1 MKGKNYSDTFWKT
14 QIVLERHGIYMIN
27 VMIVDD
33 HKMIR
38 EGLKKILEF
47 DGEVQV
53 IGEADNGQECLK
65 KLKTIKPD
73 IILLDINMPVMN
85 GIETLEALKKK
96 RKKYKVLMLTV
107 HNEIEYLLKAVD
119 IGIDGYILKDSD
131 SNELKRAI
139 NSVYSGE
146 KFIQPSLIPLLNS
159 KLIARDL
166 DKEKVERLSNR
177 EIEVLKLVSVGMF
190 NKEIGKK
197 LDISER
203 TVKNH
208 MSSIFKKIECTDRT
222 QAAVFAIRNGLVNV
236 N

>member
-1 MKGKNYSDTFWKT
+1 
-14 QIVLERHGIYMIN
+14 MIN
-27 VMIVDD
+27 IMIVDD

-38 EGLKKILEF
+38 EGLKRILEF
-47 DGEVQV
+47 EGEVQV
-53 IGEADNGQECLK
+53 IEEADNGQDCLN
-65 KLKTIKPD
+65 KLKTAKPD

-85 GIETLEALKKK
+85 GIETLQALKKK

-107 HNEIEYLLKAVD
+107 HNEVEYLLKAVD
-119 IGIDGYILKDSD
+119 IGIDGYLLKDAD
-131 SNELKRAI
+131 SKELKRAI
-139 NSVYSGE
+139 TSVSSGE

-166 DKEKVERLSNR
+166 DKEKLEKLSSR

-208 MSSIFKKIECTDRT
+208 MSNIFKKIECTDRT

>member
-1 MKGKNYSDTFWKT
+1 
-14 QIVLERHGIYMIN
+14 MIN

-38 EGLKKILEF
+38 EGLRKILEF
-47 DGEVQV
+47 EGEIQV
-53 IGEADNGQECLK
+53 IEEAYNGQECLK
-65 KLKTIKPD
+65 KLRSAKPD

-85 GIETLEALKKK
+85 GIETLQALKKK

-107 HNEIEYLLKAVD
+107 HNEVEYLLKAVD

-139 NSVYSGE
+139 NTVYNGE

-166 DKEKVERLSNR
+166 DKEKVEKLSDR
-177 EIEVLKLVSVGMF
+177 EIEVLKLVSIGMF

-208 MSSIFKKIECTDRT
+208 MSSIFKKIDCTDRT
-222 QAAVFAIRNGLVNV
+222 QAAVFAIRNNLVSV
-236 N
+236 H

>member
-1 MKGKNYSDTFWKT
+1 
-14 QIVLERHGIYMIN
+14 MIN

-38 EGLKKILEF
+38 EGLRKILEF

-53 IGEADNGQECLK
+53 VEEADNGQECLK
-65 KLKTIKPD
+65 KLRTSKPD
-73 IILLDINMPVMN
+73 IILLDINMPVLN
-85 GIETLEALKKK
+85 GIETLEALNKK

-131 SNELKRAI
+131 SKELKRAI
-139 NSVYSGE
+139 DCVYSGE
-146 KFIQPSLIPLLNS
+146 KFIQPSMIPLLNS

-208 MSSIFKKIECTDRT
+208 MSSIFKKLECTDRT
-222 QAAVFAIRNGLVNV
+222 QAAVFAIRNDLVRV
-236 N
+236 H

>member
-1 MKGKNYSDTFWKT
+1 
-14 QIVLERHGIYMIN
+14 MIT

-38 EGLKKILEF
+38 EGLKRILEF

-53 IGEADNGQECLK
+53 IEEADNGQDCLN
-65 KLKTIKPD
+65 KLKNIKPD

-85 GIETLEALKKK
+85 GIETLQMLKKK
-96 RKKYKVLMLTV
+96 KKKYKVLMLTV
-107 HNEIEYLLKAVD
+107 HNEVEYLIKAVD
-119 IGIDGYILKDSD
+119 IGIDGYLLKDSD

-139 NSVYSGE
+139 NSVNNGE

-166 DKEKVERLSNR
+166 DKEKLEKLSNR
-177 EIEVLKLVSVGMF
+177 EIEVLKLVSIGMF

-197 LDISER
+197 LDIIER

-208 MSSIFKKIECTDRT
+208 MSNIFKKIECTDRT
-222 QAAVFAIRNGLVNV
+222 QAAVFAIRIGLVNV

>member
-1 MKGKNYSDTFWKT
+1 
-14 QIVLERHGIYMIN
+14 MIN

-38 EGLKKILEF
+38 EGLKNILEF
-47 DGEVQV
+47 EGEVQV
-53 IGEADNGQECLK
+53 IDEADNGQECLK
-65 KLKTIKPD
+65 KLRTSKPD

-85 GIETLEALKKK
+85 GIETLQAIKKK

-131 SNELKRAI
+131 SSELKRAI
-139 NSVYSGE
+139 NSVYAGE

-166 DKEKVERLSNR
+166 DKEKVERLSDR
-177 EIEVLKLVSVGMF
+177 ELEVLKLVSVGMF

-222 QAAVFAIRNGLVNV
+222 QAAVFAIRNNLVNV
-236 N
+236 H

>member
-1 MKGKNYSDTFWKT
+1 
-14 QIVLERHGIYMIN
+14 MIN
-27 VMIVDD
+27 IMIVDD

-38 EGLKKILEF
+38 EGLKRILEF
-47 DGEVQV
+47 EGEIQV
-53 IGEADNGQECLK
+53 VAEADNGQECLK
-65 KLKTIKPD
+65 KLRTTKPD
-73 IILLDINMPVMN
+73 IVLLDINMPVLN
-85 GIETLEALKKK
+85 GIETLQAIKKK

-119 IGIDGYILKDSD
+119 IGIDGYILKTSD
-131 SNELKRAI
+131 SSELKRAI
-139 NSVYSGE
+139 NSVYNGE

-166 DKEKVERLSNR
+166 DKEKVERLSDR

-190 NKEIGKK
+190 NKEIGKR
-197 LDISER
+197 LEISER

-222 QAAVFAIRNGLVNV
+222 QAAVFAIRNNLVNV
-236 N
+236 H

>member
-1 MKGKNYSDTFWKT
+1 
-14 QIVLERHGIYMIN
+14 MIN

-38 EGLKKILEF
+38 EGLRKILEF
-47 DGEVQV
+47 EGEIQV
-53 IGEADNGQECLK
+53 IEEADNGQECLK
-65 KLKTIKPD
+65 KLRSAKPD

-85 GIETLEALKKK
+85 GIETLQALKNK

-107 HNEIEYLLKAVD
+107 HNEVEYLLKAVD

-139 NSVYSGE
+139 NTVYNGE

-166 DKEKVERLSNR
+166 DKEKVEKLSDR
-177 EIEVLKLVSVGMF
+177 EIEVLKLVSIGMF

-208 MSSIFKKIECTDRT
+208 MSSIFKKIDCTDRT
-222 QAAVFAIRNGLVNV
+222 QAAVFAIRNNLVSV
-236 N
+236 H

>member
-1 MKGKNYSDTFWKT
+1 
-14 QIVLERHGIYMIN
+14 MIN

-38 EGLKKILEF
+38 EGLRKILEF
-47 DGEVQV
+47 EGEIQV
-53 IGEADNGQECLK
+53 IEEADNGQECLK
-65 KLKTIKPD
+65 KLRSAKPD

-85 GIETLEALKKK
+85 GIETLQALKKK

-107 HNEIEYLLKAVD
+107 HNEVEYLLKAVD

-139 NSVYSGE
+139 NTVYNGE

-166 DKEKVERLSNR
+166 DKEKVEKLSDR
-177 EIEVLKLVSVGMF
+177 EIEVLKLVSIGMF

-208 MSSIFKKIECTDRT
+208 TSSIFKKIDCTDRT
-222 QAAVFAIRNGLVNV
+222 QAAVFAIRNNLVSV
-236 N
+236 H

>member
-1 MKGKNYSDTFWKT
+1 
-14 QIVLERHGIYMIN
+14 MIN

-38 EGLKKILEF
+38 EGLKRILEF
-47 DGEVQV
+47 EGEVQV
-53 IGEADNGQECLK
+53 IEEADNGQDCLN
-65 KLKTIKPD
+65 KLKTAKPD

-85 GIETLEALKKK
+85 GIETLQSLKKK

-107 HNEIEYLLKAVD
+107 HNEVEYLLKAVD
-119 IGIDGYILKDSD
+119 IGIDGYLLKDAD
-131 SNELKRAI
+131 SKELKRAI
-139 NSVYSGE
+139 TSVSSGE

-166 DKEKVERLSNR
+166 DKEKLEKLSSR

-208 MSSIFKKIECTDRT
+208 MSNIFKKIECTDRT

>member
-1 MKGKNYSDTFWKT
+1 
-14 QIVLERHGIYMIN
+14 MIN

-38 EGLKKILEF
+38 EGLKRILEF
-47 DGEVQV
+47 EGEVQV
-53 IGEADNGQECLK
+53 IEEADNGQDCLN
-65 KLKTIKPD
+65 KLKTAKPD

-85 GIETLEALKKK
+85 GIETLQSLKKK

-107 HNEIEYLLKAVD
+107 HNEVEYLLKAVD
-119 IGIDGYILKDSD
+119 IGIDGYLLKDAD

-139 NSVYSGE
+139 TSVSSGE

-166 DKEKVERLSNR
+166 DKEKLEKLSSR

-208 MSSIFKKIECTDRT
+208 MSNIFKKIECTDRT